1 MVIMTMDVNFNEFLF
16 QNTSLISQKK
26 KLENDLSTLSNE
38 VDDAVQE
45 CRNAED
51 KAKKAITDVSAEERS
66 ETVLRDLAD
75 MSNENGPG
83 LL

>member
-1 MVIMTMDVNFNEFLF
+1 MATVVNFNEFLF

-51 KAKKAITDVSAEERS
+51 KAKKAITDVRS
-66 ETVLRDLAD
+66 KLCSGIWLTCQ
-75 MSNENGPG
+75 SNENGSAT
-83 LL
+83 L